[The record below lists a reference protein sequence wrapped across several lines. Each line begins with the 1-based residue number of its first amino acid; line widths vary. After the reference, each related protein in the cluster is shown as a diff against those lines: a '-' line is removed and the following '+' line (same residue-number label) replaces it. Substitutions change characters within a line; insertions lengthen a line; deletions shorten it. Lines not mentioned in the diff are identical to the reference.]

1 MKDKLGILISG
12 LCVFHCIL
20 FAFVF
25 WGGLSSLSFLYI
37 SEKLIHPILLAIV
50 FIIGLISFPSGYRNH
65 NKIQPLILGSLG
77 TIGLFAAIFFSTIL
91 EVITTILFLNST
103 LYSPVKN
110 TDIFLKDT
118 QHK

>member
-50 FIIGLISFPSGYRNH
+50 FTIGLISFPSGYRNH

-91 EVITTILFLNST
+91 EVITTILFGSLLIRAHYLNYEFNS
-103 LYSPVKN
+103 
-110 TDIFLKDT
+110 
-118 QHK
+118 

>member
-1 MKDKLGILISG
+1 MKDKLGILVSG

-20 FAFVF
+20 FAFVI
-25 WGGLSSLSFLYI
+25 WSSLRSLSFLYI

-91 EVITTILFLNST
+91 EVITTILFGSLLIRAHYLNYKFNS
-103 LYSPVKN
+103 
-110 TDIFLKDT
+110 
-118 QHK
+118 